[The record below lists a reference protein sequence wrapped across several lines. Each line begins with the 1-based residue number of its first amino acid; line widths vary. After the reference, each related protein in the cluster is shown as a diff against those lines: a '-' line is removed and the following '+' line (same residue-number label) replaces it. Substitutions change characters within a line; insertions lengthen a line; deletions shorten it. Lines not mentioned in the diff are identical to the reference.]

1 MIENL
6 IEGGVKMKKA
16 LYALIFVLGAIVGT
30 QLGSWLIDSG
40 HLYQRLGINITSA
53 FGKGTIYVLAAILFG
68 FIFIIFIPFFAK
80 AFRRIFAQ
88 ISREINNTTFTQ
100 IGLVIGSLILA
111 LILSALLCLPFQNMN
126 LPGWIVSIITIVI
139 YAVCIYV
146 FVSIASYKAP
156 DAERFFRGLN
166 PFENETFKQKQT
178 KKHPKVPIGVAKI
191 LDTSVII
198 DGRILDI
205 LKTGFIDGPIILP
218 NFVLFEL
225 QQIAD
230 SADSVKR
237 SRGRRGL
244 DILNQIQKELP
255 IEVVNLDKD
264 YPDITEVDTKLLKLA
279 IDIDAKVVTNDY
291 NLNKIA
297 EFQGVEVL
305 NTNEL
310 SNAVKTVVLPGEEL
324 FVKVI
329 KEGKENSQG
338 IAYLEDG
345 TMIVVEEG
353 RSRIGE
359 ELNTVVTSVLQTAAG
374 RMIFVKP
381 VA

>member
-1 MIENL
+1 
-6 IEGGVKMKKA
+6 MKKA
-16 LYALIFVLGAIVGT
+16 LYAFIFVLGALVGT
-30 QLGSWLIDSG
+30 QLGSWIINSG
-40 HLYQRLGINITSA
+40 HLYQKLGINITSA
-53 FGKGTIYVLAAILFG
+53 FGKGTVYILAAILFG

-80 AFRRIFAQ
+80 LFKRIFTQ
-88 ISREINNTTFTQ
+88 VSKELSNTTFTQ
-100 IGLVIGSLILA
+100 IGLVVGSLILA
-111 LILSALLCLPFQNMN
+111 LILSALLCLPFQSMN
-126 LPGWIVSIITIVI
+126 LPGWLLSIITIFI
-139 YAVCIYV
+139 YATCIYV
-146 FVSIASYKAP
+146 FISISMYKAP
-156 DAERFFRGLN
+156 DAENFLKGLN
-166 PFENETFKQKQT
+166 PFDSESFKQRT
-178 KKHPKVPIGVAKI
+178 SKKNSKIPIGVAKI

-230 SADSVKR
+230 SADGVKR

-244 DILNQIQKELP
+244 DILNQIQKEMP
-255 IEVVNLDKD
+255 IEVISLDKD
-264 YPDITEVDTKLLKLA
+264 YPDIKEVDTKLLKLA

-338 IAYLEDG
+338 IAYLNDG

-381 VA
+381 L